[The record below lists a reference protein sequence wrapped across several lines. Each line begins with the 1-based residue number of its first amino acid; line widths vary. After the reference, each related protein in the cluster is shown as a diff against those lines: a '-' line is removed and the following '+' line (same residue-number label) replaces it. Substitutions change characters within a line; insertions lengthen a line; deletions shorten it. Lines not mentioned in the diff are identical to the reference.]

1 MFSFQIIKH
10 VYRIS
15 AIEFINQ
22 EANKECNI
30 KIIKPRNCGL
40 MTTSSA
46 YASSFSFKEPPAIV
60 NRKCTAVKEKVTR
73 SCSYLNILG
82 KRGKR

>member
-46 YASSFSFKEPPAIV
+46 YASSFSFKEPPPIV

-73 SCSYLNILG
+73 SCSYLNTLG